1 MVRKNSVSSVY
12 SVVGKLGNKM
22 QLKKLTSQVD
32 RFVQDHGG
40 YWDISWLLAAIM
52 EELGELSRALQIF
65 SGIREIEIPNQ
76 GENVKKTIEEE
87 SGDLFFSLICLTNF
101 IGVDL
106 EIALIKTLNK
116 YDSR

>member
-1 MVRKNSVSSVY
+1 MELN
-12 SVVGKLGNKM
+12 
-22 QLKKLTSQVD
+22 KLTSQVD
-32 RFVQDHGG
+32 RFIRDHGG

-65 SGIREIEIPNQ
+65 SGIRETETFNQ
-76 GENVKKTIEEE
+76 GELIKKSIEEE

-101 IGVDL
+101 IGIDL

-116 YDSR
+116 YNSR